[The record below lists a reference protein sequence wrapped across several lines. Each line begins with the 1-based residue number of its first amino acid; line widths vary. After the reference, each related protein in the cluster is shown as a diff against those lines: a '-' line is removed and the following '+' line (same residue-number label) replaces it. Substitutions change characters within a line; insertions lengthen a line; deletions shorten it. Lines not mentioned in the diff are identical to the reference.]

1 MYEIQNRRYIGSKA
15 NLSDWIFANIP
26 NKYRNGT
33 FVDIFAGTG
42 IVAKNSLEEFNKVI
56 MNDFLFSNHIIY
68 TAFFGKGNFSK
79 KKLEYFF
86 LLMNKSRHHKNNY
99 ISINYGGKY
108 FSMPT
113 AKKIGYIREEIENK
127 EYGLNKKE
135 KAIAIASLLY
145 SADKIALTVGHYEVF
160 HRQQKENKPFVYQM
174 IKPYLNKNVEIYRE
188 NSNELVKKIKGDV
201 FYIDPP
207 YNSRQYSRFYHVLET
222 ITKWD
227 KPKLEGV
234 AMKPPT
240 ENVSEYSKTKA
251 PEAFEDLISNINS
264 KLIVVSYNNTY
275 KPKSS
280 SSKNKI
286 QLDEIETVLKD
297 KGKTEIISSDHKFFT
312 SGKTSFTD
320 HKEFLFITKVS

>member
-1 MYEIQNRRYIGSKA
+1 MFDIQNRRYIGSKA
-15 NLSDWIFANIP
+15 NLSNWIFENIP
-26 NKYRNGT
+26 NKYKTGT

-42 IVAKNSLEEFNKVI
+42 IVSKNSLSDFNKVI
-56 MNDFLFSNHIIY
+56 INDFLYSNFIIY
-68 TAFFGKGNFSK
+68 TAFFGKGSFSK
-79 KKLEYFF
+79 KKLENFF
-86 LLMNKSRHHKNNY
+86 RLMNNSKNYKTNY
-99 ISINYGGKY
+99 VSKNYGDKY
-108 FSMPT
+108 FSIPT
-113 AKKIGYIREEIENK
+113 AKKIGHIREEIENK
-127 EYGLNKKE
+127 EYGFNKKE